1 MPSHYI
7 LIDFENVQPS
17 NLQLLQQHPVKLF
30 VFVGE
35 NQNKISFD
43 VVSAIQSFG
52 DNAQYIKIT
61 GNGPNSLDF
70 HIAFYIGQ
78 LSLQD
83 PKSSFYIISK
93 DTGFDPLIKH
103 LRTKKIKVGRAL
115 DIEEI
120 PFIKNNPR
128 TMTSKE
134 KITTIIENL
143 SGRGNSKPR
152 KVKTLASTIN
162 SLFAKQLEGKEVLG
176 LIKMLED
183 KKIHPREGK
192 HGGISRAQTVVETWM

>member
-1 MPSHYI
+1 MPSNYI

-17 NLQLLQQHPVKLF
+17 NLQVLQQHPVKLF

-103 LRTKKIKVGRAL
+103 LRTKKIKVSRTQ
-115 DIEEI
+115 DIEDI

-128 TMTSKE
+128 TMTNNE
-134 KITTIIENL
+134 KINTIVQNL
-143 SGRGNSKPR
+143 SGRGKSRPR
-152 KVKTLASTIN
+152 KVKTLANTIN
-162 SLFAKQLEGKEVLG
+162 CLFSKQLEGKEVLN
-176 LIKMLED
+176 LIKALED
-183 KKIHPREGK
+183 KKYIIVKE
-192 HGGISRAQTVVETWM
+192 STVAYQLPK